1 MEPKNKSGKIVKINL
16 PNYIFTFCNVSQ
28 DMKKKMQRKKEKA
41 MICEL
46 S

>member
-28 DMKKKMQRKKEKA
+28 DMKKKCKGKKKK
-41 MICEL
+41 L
-46 S
+46 